1 MRRFFQNPYNILIT
15 MLFMLLTTSILTASS
30 INEIASGMVQ
40 IVKFPDILVTDYIEV
55 AGISSAFFNSF
66 IMGVFC
72 LLLIKLTKHQ
82 LDEKTIMIIWLVCG
96 FSFFGKNLC
105 NSMPIVF
112 GGYVYS
118 KFNKEDFGNNL
129 IYTLLG
135 TGLSP
140 IVSQVYFQND
150 KFQILGVFSGII
162 VGIIIGFSI
171 IPISKSTAKFQGKYN
186 LYNSGFAGGLLASLV
201 MGIFRAIGINFE
213 AVNLWSSGNN
223 KIIFP
228 FLIILSL
235 FLIIAGILSGECK
248 SNQCRIDKIKTFKN
262 SMSDKNGHIHA
273 SYNEVKDHVYLN
285 MGILGLFSSILM
297 LLLNVELSGPVI
309 GGIFTIIGFGCCG
322 KHLKSIVPVMVGAT
336 FVGFFS
342 IYGLSDPIVVI
353 CILFSTCLAPIA
365 TNYGVIWGTI
375 AGSLHMTF
383 VMNTGF
389 MHGGMN
395 LYNNGLA
402 GGFVV
407 IVLIPI
413 IESFNQHITNK
424 NLKT

>member
-15 MLFMLLTTSILTASS
+15 MLIMLLTTSVLTASG
-30 INEIASGMVQ
+30 INEIIYGMIQ
-40 IVKFPDILVTDYIEV
+40 IIKFPDILVTDYIEI

-72 LLLIKLTKHQ
+72 LLLIKLTNHE

-96 FSFFGKNLC
+96 FSFFGKNLS
-105 NSMPIVF
+105 NSIPIVF
-112 GGYVYS
+112 GGYLSS
-118 KFNKEDFGNNL
+118 KFNKEDFGDNL
-129 IYTLLG
+129 IYALLG

-140 IVSQVYFQND
+140 VVSQVYFQNSG
-150 KFQILGVFSGII
+150 FQILGIFSGII

-201 MGIFRAIGINFE
+201 MGLFSAIGIYFE
-213 AVNLWSSGNN
+213 SVNLWSSGNN
-223 KIIFP
+223 KVVFP

-248 SNQCRIDKIKTFKN
+248 SKECTIGKIKTFKD

-285 MGILGLFSSILM
+285 MGIMGLFSSILM
-297 LLLNVELSGPVI
+297 LFLNVELSGPVI

-322 KHLKSIVPVMVGAT
+322 KHLKSIIPVMIGAT

-342 IYGLSDPIVVI
+342 IHGLSDPTVVI
-353 CILFSTCLAPIA
+353 CILFSTCLAPIT
-365 TNYGVIWGTI
+365 TNYGLIWGAI
-375 AGSLHMTF
+375 AGTLHMIF

-407 IVLIPI
+407 IVLMPI
-413 IESFNQHITNK
+413 IESFSQHISDK